1 MDNRF
6 LQWLVGGLFL
16 IFVAA
21 VIVGFTQGQQIS
33 GLTITSCT
41 TLIGVIIG
49 ALTLKKNGDDKK
61 DNDTKGDR

>member
-16 IFVAA
+16 IFVIA
-21 VIVGFTQGQQIS
+21 VVAGIAQGQEIS
-33 GLTITSCT
+33 GLVVTSCT

-49 ALTLKKNGDDKK
+49 ALTLKKDNGKK
-61 DNDTKGDR
+61 NGKDSYQ